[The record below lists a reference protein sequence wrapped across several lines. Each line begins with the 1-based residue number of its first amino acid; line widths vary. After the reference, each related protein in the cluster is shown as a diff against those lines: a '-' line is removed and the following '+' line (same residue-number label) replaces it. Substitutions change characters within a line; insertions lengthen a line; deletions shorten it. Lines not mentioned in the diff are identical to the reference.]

1 MFDITL
7 LSQFI
12 IYISVLLIAFK
23 IQSTQ
28 KKELNN
34 KYEIYRDFLYIL
46 IFTLFLSTSVV
57 FLLASLIYYV
67 AGIFFILNMFF
78 IIYFFMHVFKQTR
91 CWKQHRMVYYN
102 FLLIP
107 ALYYSSLLLNESI
120 INIGIFLLICIYT
133 VLEFQFAK
141 FNLKQTLM
149 WD

>member
-1 MFDITL
+1 MFDIAL

-12 IYISVLLIAFK
+12 IYICILLIAFK

-28 KKELNN
+28 KKELNK
-34 KYEIYRDFLYIL
+34 KYEKYRDFLYIL
-46 IFTLFLSTSVV
+46 IFMLFLSTSVI

-67 AGIFFILNMFF
+67 AGILFILNMFF
-78 IIYFFMHVFKQTR
+78 IIYFFMHVFNQTR

-107 ALYYSSLLLNESI
+107 ALYFSSLLLDEYI
-120 INIGIFLLICIYT
+120 INVGIFTLICIYT
-133 VLEFQFAK
+133 ILEFQFAK
-141 FNLKQTLM
+141 FDLKSCLM